1 LLSADADVGST
12 STSAG
17 ELIMNRII
25 FSFLFS
31 ALTASLFFQPAWAQ
45 TANAPGRIEGQIV
58 LVNVLPSEQ
67 V

>member
-1 LLSADADVGST
+1 
-12 STSAG
+12 
-17 ELIMNRII
+17 MNRII

-31 ALTASLFFQPAWAQ
+31 ALTASLFFQPASAQ